1 MILRV
6 LYISKLNGE
15 EDIDLAHPHRK
26 YTLAK
31 KLALLILAAAI
42 VSGIV
47 FLTLQK
53 ITNDLIDG
61 YLSSDDYYEQESAKY
76 IQKFSRYVSENGLSS
91 TDRKA
96 FGEWVK
102 KENYINLTIF
112 KDQVLQYDSIYSAA
126 DESAYGKER
135 MTQYAKHHSYP
146 VQFSDGN
153 GRVMV
158 DGFYSSR
165 YHDLAFTLEL
175 LGATL
180 IFLLIVLLGI
190 RKSLR
195 YLQTIHQEIHI
206 LEGGELDYEMTVKG
220 HDELAMIAKS
230 IEDLRKAFLDK
241 LQAIDELQ
249 EESRSLV
256 TEMSHDMRTPLTSL
270 MMNLEFA
277 KKEETGANT
286 RKDQYIASAYGKALQ
301 LKHLSDN
308 LFAYFLLDK
317 EHESELETVAV
328 KEVIYDLLSDQVAI
342 LHQENFKVHLLGE
355 LPDSYINVNVELLG
369 RVFDNVMSN
378 LRKYADP
385 KKDINLTFLS
395 DQEIFE
401 IHISNA
407 INETNDTPESN
418 GLGER
423 SIKRM
428 MTRMHGQ
435 FERMEKNG
443 VYYIVLRFWNIKM

>member
-1 MILRV
+1 M
-6 LYISKLNGE
+6 
-15 EDIDLAHPHRK
+15 AQRK
-26 YTLAK
+26 YTLTK

-61 YLSSDDYYEQESAKY
+61 YLSSDEYYEQESAKY

-112 KDQVLQYDSIYSAA
+112 NDQVLQYDSIYSAT

-146 VQFSDGN
+146 VQFSDGK

-195 YLQTIHQEIHI
+195 YLQMIHQEIHI

-277 KKEETGANT
+277 KKEETGADT

-301 LKHLSDN
+301 LKNLSDN

-342 LHQENFKVHLLGE
+342 LYQENFKVHLLGE

-378 LRKYADP
+378 LWKYADP
-385 KKDINLTFLS
+385 KKNINLTFLS

-407 INETNDTPESN
+407 ISETNDTQEST

-435 FERMEKNG
+435 FESIERND

>member
-1 MILRV
+1 M
-6 LYISKLNGE
+6 
-15 EDIDLAHPHRK
+15 AHPHRK

-61 YLSSDDYYEQESAKY
+61 YLSSDEYYEQESAKY

-112 KDQVLQYDSIYSAA
+112 NDQVLQYDSIYSAT
-126 DESAYGKER
+126 DESAYGKEM

-146 VQFSDGN
+146 VQFSDGK

-195 YLQTIHQEIHI
+195 YLQMIHREIHI

-277 KKEETGANT
+277 KKEETGADT
-286 RKDQYIASAYGKALQ
+286 QKDQYIASAYGKALQ
-301 LKHLSDN
+301 LKNLSDN

-407 INETNDTPESN
+407 INETNDTQEST

-428 MTRMHGQ
+428 MSRMHGQ
-435 FERMEKNG
+435 FESIERND

>member
-1 MILRV
+1 M
-6 LYISKLNGE
+6 
-15 EDIDLAHPHRK
+15 AHPHRK

-61 YLSSDDYYEQESAKY
+61 YLSSDEYYEQESAKY
-76 IQKFSRYVSENGLSS
+76 IQKFSRYVSENELSS

-135 MTQYAKHHSYP
+135 MTQYAKHHSYR

-241 LQAIDELQ
+241 LQAIDDLQ

-277 KKEETGANT
+277 KKEETGADT
-286 RKDQYIASAYGKALQ
+286 QKDQYIASAYGKALQ
-301 LKHLSDN
+301 LKNLSDN

-407 INETNDTPESN
+407 INETNDTQEST

-428 MTRMHGQ
+428 MSRMHGQ
-435 FERMEKNG
+435 FESIESND

>member
-1 MILRV
+1 M
-6 LYISKLNGE
+6 
-15 EDIDLAHPHRK
+15 AHRK

-31 KLALLILAAAI
+31 KLSLLILAAAI

-61 YLSSDDYYEQESAKY
+61 YLSSDEYYEQESAKY
-76 IQKFSRYVSENGLSS
+76 IQKFSRYVSENELSS

-112 KDQVLQYDSIYSAA
+112 KDQVLQYDSIYSAD

-135 MTQYAKHHSYP
+135 MTQYAEHHSYP
-146 VQFSDGN
+146 VQFSDGK
-153 GRVMV
+153 GCVMV

-175 LGATL
+175 FGATL

-277 KKEETGANT
+277 KKEETGEDT

-301 LKHLSDN
+301 LKNLSDN

-401 IHISNA
+401 IHVSNA
-407 INETNDTPESN
+407 IKETKVTPESN

-423 SIKRM
+423 SIRRM

-435 FERMEKNG
+435 FESIERNDA
-443 VYYIVLRFWNIKM
+443 YYIVLRFWNIKM

>member
-1 MILRV
+1 M
-6 LYISKLNGE
+6 
-15 EDIDLAHPHRK
+15 AHPHRK

-61 YLSSDDYYEQESAKY
+61 YLSSDEYYEQESAKY
-76 IQKFSRYVSENGLSS
+76 IQKFSRYVSENELSS

-112 KDQVLQYDSIYSAA
+112 NDQVLQYDSIYSAA

-146 VQFSDGN
+146 VQFSDGK

-241 LQAIDELQ
+241 LQAIDVLQ

-301 LKHLSDN
+301 LKNLSDN

-407 INETNDTPESN
+407 INETNDTQEST

-428 MTRMHGQ
+428 MSRMNGQ
-435 FERMEKNG
+435 FESIERND

>member
-1 MILRV
+1 M
-6 LYISKLNGE
+6 
-15 EDIDLAHPHRK
+15 AHPHRK

-61 YLSSDDYYEQESAKY
+61 YLSSDEYYEQESAKY
-76 IQKFSRYVSENGLSS
+76 IQKFSRYVSENELSS

-112 KDQVLQYDSIYSAA
+112 NDQVLQYDSIYSAA

-146 VQFSDGN
+146 VQFSDGK

-195 YLQTIHQEIHI
+195 YLQMIHQEIHI

-277 KKEETGANT
+277 KKEETGADT

-301 LKHLSDN
+301 LKNLSDN

-407 INETNDTPESN
+407 INETNDTQEST

-428 MTRMHGQ
+428 MSRMHGQ
-435 FERMEKNG
+435 FESIERND

>member
-1 MILRV
+1 M
-6 LYISKLNGE
+6 
-15 EDIDLAHPHRK
+15 AHPHRK

-61 YLSSDDYYEQESAKY
+61 YLSSDEYYEQESAKY
-76 IQKFSRYVSENGLSS
+76 IQKFSRYVSENELSS

-112 KDQVLQYDSIYSAA
+112 NDQVLQYDSIYSAA

-146 VQFSDGN
+146 VQFSDGK

-241 LQAIDELQ
+241 LQAIDDLQ

-277 KKEETGANT
+277 KKEETGADT
-286 RKDQYIASAYGKALQ
+286 QKDQYIASAYGKALQ
-301 LKHLSDN
+301 LKNLSDN

-407 INETNDTPESN
+407 INETNDTQEST

-428 MTRMHGQ
+428 MSRMHGQ
-435 FERMEKNG
+435 FESIERND

>member
-1 MILRV
+1 M
-6 LYISKLNGE
+6 
-15 EDIDLAHPHRK
+15 AHRK
-26 YTLAK
+26 YTLTK
-31 KLALLILAAAI
+31 KLSLLILVAAI
-42 VSGIV
+42 VSGVV

-53 ITNDLIDG
+53 ITDHLIEG
-61 YLSSDDYYEQESAKY
+61 YLSSDEYDQAESARY
-76 IQKFSRYVSENGLSS
+76 IQTFSRYVSEHELTS

-102 KENYINLTIF
+102 KKDYINLTVY
-112 KDQVLQYDSIYSAA
+112 KDEVLQYDSIYSAA
-126 DESAYGKER
+126 DESAYGKEKV
-135 MTQYAKHHSYP
+135 TDYAKRHSYP
-146 VQFSDGN
+146 VQFSDGE

-180 IFLLIVLLGI
+180 IFLLIVLVGI
-190 RKSLR
+190 RRSLR
-195 YLQTIHQEIHI
+195 YLQTIREEIHI

-230 IEDLRKAFLDK
+230 IEDLRTAFLDK
-241 LQAIDELQ
+241 LQAIDDLQ

-270 MMNLEFA
+270 IMNLEFA
-277 KKEETGANT
+277 KKEEALADT
-286 RKDQYIASAYGKALQ
+286 RKEPYIASAYGRALQ
-301 LKHLSDN
+301 LKNLSDN

-328 KEVIYDLLSDQVAI
+328 KEVIYDLLSDQVAL
-342 LHQENFKVHLLGE
+342 LHQENFTVHIVGE
-355 LPDSYINVNVELLG
+355 MPDSYMNVNVEELG

-385 KKDINLTFLS
+385 EKNIQITFLS
-395 DQEIFE
+395 DQDVFE
-401 IHISNA
+401 IHVSNA
-407 INETNDTPESN
+407 IKKTDIIPESN

-428 MTRMHGQ
+428 MSRMHGQ
-435 FERMEKNG
+435 FESVEKNDT
-443 VYYIVLRFWNIKM
+443 YYIVLRFWNTKM

>member
-1 MILRV
+1 M
-6 LYISKLNGE
+6 
-15 EDIDLAHPHRK
+15 AHPHRK

-61 YLSSDDYYEQESAKY
+61 YLSSDEYYDQESAKY
-76 IQKFSRYVSENGLSS
+76 IQKFSRYVSENELSS
-91 TDRKA
+91 TDRQA

-112 KDQVLQYDSIYSAA
+112 KDEVLQYDSIYSAA

-146 VQFSDGN
+146 VQFSDGE

-180 IFLLIVLLGI
+180 IFLLMVLLGI

-277 KKEETGANT
+277 KKEEAGADT
-286 RKDQYIASAYGKALQ
+286 RKDQYIASAYEKALQ
-301 LKHLSDN
+301 LKNLSDN

-317 EHESELETVAV
+317 EHEPELETVAV

-342 LHQENFKVHLLGE
+342 LQQETFKVHLLGE
-355 LPDSYINVNVELLG
+355 LPDSYINVNVEELG
-369 RVFDNVMSN
+369 RVFDNLMSN
-378 LRKYADP
+378 ILKYADP

-407 INETNDTPESN
+407 INETNDTQEST

-428 MTRMHGQ
+428 MSRMHGQ

-443 VYYIVLRFWNIKM
+443 VYYIVLRFWHIKI

>member
-1 MILRV
+1 M
-6 LYISKLNGE
+6 
-15 EDIDLAHPHRK
+15 AHRK
-26 YTLAK
+26 YTLPK
-31 KLALLILAAAI
+31 KLALLILVAAI
-42 VSGIV
+42 VSGLV
-47 FLTLQK
+47 FMTLQK
-53 ITNDLIDG
+53 ITNELIDG
-61 YLSSDDYYEQESAKY
+61 YLSSDEYYEEESAKY
-76 IQKFSRYVSENGLSS
+76 IQKFSRYVSENKLSS
-91 TDRKA
+91 TDRQA

-102 KENYINLTIF
+102 KKNYINLTIF
-112 KDQVLQYDSIYSAA
+112 KDEVLQYDSIYSAA
-126 DESAYGKER
+126 DESAYGKEKV
-135 MTQYAKHHSYP
+135 TQYADHHSFP
-146 VQFSDGN
+146 VQFSDGE

-195 YLQTIHQEIHI
+195 YLQTIHQDIHI

-277 KKEETGANT
+277 KKEEDGADT
-286 RKDQYIASAYGKALQ
+286 RKDQYIASAYEKAVQ
-301 LKHLSDN
+301 LKNLSDN

-317 EHESELETVAV
+317 EHEPELETVAV
-328 KEVIYDLLSDQVAI
+328 KEVIYDLLSDQVSI
-342 LHQENFKVHLLGE
+342 LQQETFKVYLLGE
-355 LPDSYINVNVELLG
+355 LPDSYINVNVEELG
-369 RVFDNVMSN
+369 RVFDNLMSN
-378 LRKYADP
+378 ILKYANP
-385 KKDINLTFLS
+385 KKDIDLTFLS

-401 IHISNA
+401 IHVSNA
-407 INETNDTPESN
+407 IKETNGTQEST

-428 MTRMHGQ
+428 ISRMHGQ
-435 FERMEKNG
+435 FESMERNG
-443 VYYIVLRFWNIKM
+443 VYYIVLRFWHIKI

>member
-1 MILRV
+1 M
-6 LYISKLNGE
+6 
-15 EDIDLAHPHRK
+15 AHRK

-31 KLALLILAAAI
+31 KLALLILTATV
-42 VSGIV
+42 VSGLV

-61 YLSSDDYYEQESAKY
+61 YLSSDEYYEEESGRY
-76 IQKFSRYVSENGLSS
+76 IEKFSRYVSENELSS

-96 FGEWVK
+96 FGQWVK

-112 KDQVLQYDSIYSAA
+112 KDEVLQYDSIYSAA
-126 DESAYGKER
+126 DESAYGKEKV
-135 MTQYAKHHSYP
+135 TQYAEHHSYP
-146 VQFSDGN
+146 VQLSDGE
-153 GRVMV
+153 GLVMV

-175 LGATL
+175 LGATF
-180 IFLLIVLLGI
+180 IFLIIVLLGI

-270 MMNLEFA
+270 IMNLEFA
-277 KKEETGANT
+277 KKEEAGADT
-286 RKDQYIASAYGKALQ
+286 HKDQYITNAYGKALQ
-301 LKHLSDN
+301 LKNLSDN

-317 EHESELETVAV
+317 EHEPELETVAV

-342 LHQENFKVHLLGE
+342 LQQEKFKVHLLGE
-355 LPDSYINVNVELLG
+355 MPDSYINVNVEELG
-369 RVFDNVMSN
+369 RVFDNLMSN
-378 LRKYADP
+378 LLKYADP

-401 IHISNA
+401 IHVSNA
-407 INETNDTPESN
+407 IKETGDTQEST
-418 GLGER
+418 GFGER

-428 MTRMHGQ
+428 MSRMHGQ
-435 FERMEKNG
+435 FERMEKNA
-443 VYYIVLRFWNIKM
+443 VYYIVLRFWHIKI

>member
-1 MILRV
+1 M
-6 LYISKLNGE
+6 
-15 EDIDLAHPHRK
+15 AHRK

-31 KLALLILAAAI
+31 KLALLILAASI

-53 ITNDLIDG
+53 ITDELIDG
-61 YLSSDDYYEQESAKY
+61 YLSSDEYYEQESAKY
-76 IQKFSRYVSENGLSS
+76 IQKFSRYVSENELSS
-91 TDRKA
+91 MDRKA

-102 KENYINLTIF
+102 RENYINLTIF

-135 MTQYAKHHSYP
+135 MTQYAEHHSYP
-146 VQFSDGN
+146 VQFSDGK

-175 LGATL
+175 LGTTL

-270 MMNLEFA
+270 IMNLEFA
-277 KKEETGANT
+277 KKEETGADT
-286 RKDQYIASAYGKALQ
+286 HKDQYIASAYGKALQ
-301 LKHLSDN
+301 LKNLSDN

-342 LHQENFKVHLLGE
+342 LHQENFNVHLLGE
-355 LPDSYINVNVELLG
+355 LPDSYINVNVEQLG

-401 IHISNA
+401 IHVSNA
-407 INETNDTPESN
+407 IKEPEVTLESN

-435 FERMEKNG
+435 FESIERND

>member
-1 MILRV
+1 M
-6 LYISKLNGE
+6 
-15 EDIDLAHPHRK
+15 AHPHRK

-61 YLSSDDYYEQESAKY
+61 YLSSDEYYEQESAKY
-76 IQKFSRYVSENGLSS
+76 IQKFSRYVSENELSS

-126 DESAYGKER
+126 DESAYGKEK
-135 MTQYAKHHSYP
+135 MTQYAAHHSYP
-146 VQFSDGN
+146 VQFSDGK

-277 KKEETGANT
+277 KKEETGADT

-301 LKHLSDN
+301 LKNLSDN

-317 EHESELETVAV
+317 EHEFELETVAV

-401 IHISNA
+401 IHVSNA
-407 INETNDTPESN
+407 IKETKVTPESN

-428 MTRMHGQ
+428 ITRMHGQ
-435 FERMEKNG
+435 FESIERND

>member
-1 MILRV
+1 M
-6 LYISKLNGE
+6 GE
-15 EDIDLAHPHRK
+15 
-26 YTLAK
+26 
-31 KLALLILAAAI
+31 
-42 VSGIV
+42 
-47 FLTLQK
+47 
-53 ITNDLIDG
+53 
-61 YLSSDDYYEQESAKY
+61 
-76 IQKFSRYVSENGLSS
+76 
-91 TDRKA
+91 
-96 FGEWVK
+96 

-112 KDQVLQYDSIYSAA
+112 KDEVLQYNSIYSAA
-126 DESAYGKER
+126 DESAYGKEKV
-135 MTQYAKHHSYP
+135 TQYAEHHSYP
-146 VQFSDGN
+146 VQFSDGE

-195 YLQTIHQEIHI
+195 YLQTIHQDIHI

-277 KKEETGANT
+277 KKEEAGADT
-286 RKDQYIASAYGKALQ
+286 RKDQYIVSAYEKALQ
-301 LKHLSDN
+301 LKNLSDN

-317 EHESELETVAV
+317 EHEPELETVAV

-342 LHQENFKVHLLGE
+342 LQQETFKVHLLGE
-355 LPDSYINVNVELLG
+355 LPDSYINVNVEELG
-369 RVFDNVMSN
+369 RVFDNLMSN
-378 LRKYADP
+378 ILKYADP
-385 KKDINLTFLS
+385 KKTS
-395 DQEIFE
+395 
-401 IHISNA
+401 ISRFYP
-407 INETNDTPESN
+407 IKKC
-418 GLGER
+418 LR
-423 SIKRM
+423 SM
-428 MTRMHGQ
+428 
-435 FERMEKNG
+435 
-443 VYYIVLRFWNIKM
+443 

>member
-1 MILRV
+1 M
-6 LYISKLNGE
+6 
-15 EDIDLAHPHRK
+15 AHRK

-61 YLSSDDYYEQESAKY
+61 YLSSDEYYEQESAKY
-76 IQKFSRYVSENGLSS
+76 IQKFSRYVSENELSS

-112 KDQVLQYDSIYSAA
+112 NDQVLQYDSIYSAT

-146 VQFSDGN
+146 VQFSDGK

-195 YLQTIHQEIHI
+195 YLQRIHQEIHI

-277 KKEETGANT
+277 KKEETGADT
-286 RKDQYIASAYGKALQ
+286 RKDQYIASAYEKALQ
-301 LKHLSDN
+301 LKNLSDN

-342 LHQENFKVHLLGE
+342 LYQENFKVHLLGE
-355 LPDSYINVNVELLG
+355 LPDSYINVNVELLS
-369 RVFDNVMSN
+369 RIFDNVMSN

-407 INETNDTPESN
+407 INETNDTQESN

-435 FERMEKNG
+435 FESIERND

>member
-1 MILRV
+1 M
-6 LYISKLNGE
+6 
-15 EDIDLAHPHRK
+15 AHRK

-31 KLALLILAAAI
+31 KLSLLILMATI

-61 YLSSDDYYEQESAKY
+61 YLSSDEYYEQESAKY
-76 IQKFSRYVSENGLSS
+76 IQKFSRYVSENELSS

-112 KDQVLQYDSIYSAA
+112 KDEVLQYDSIYSAD

-135 MTQYAKHHSYP
+135 MTQYAEHHSYP
-146 VQFSDGN
+146 VQFSDGK
-153 GRVMV
+153 GCVMV
-158 DGFYSSR
+158 DGFFSSR

-175 LGATL
+175 FGATL

-277 KKEETGANT
+277 KKEETGADT
-286 RKDQYIASAYGKALQ
+286 HKDQYIASAYGKALQ
-301 LKHLSDN
+301 LKNLSDN

-401 IHISNA
+401 IHVSNA
-407 INETNDTPESN
+407 IKETKVTPESN

-423 SIKRM
+423 SIRRM

-435 FERMEKNG
+435 FESIERND

>member
-1 MILRV
+1 M
-6 LYISKLNGE
+6 
-15 EDIDLAHPHRK
+15 AHPHRK

-61 YLSSDDYYEQESAKY
+61 YLSSDEYYEQESAKY

-112 KDQVLQYDSIYSAA
+112 NDQVLQYDSIYSAT

-146 VQFSDGN
+146 VQFSDGK

-195 YLQTIHQEIHI
+195 YLQMIHREIHI

-277 KKEETGANT
+277 KKEETGADT
-286 RKDQYIASAYGKALQ
+286 QKDQYIASAYGKALQ
-301 LKHLSDN
+301 LKNLSDN

-342 LHQENFKVHLLGE
+342 LYQENFKVHLLGE
-355 LPDSYINVNVELLG
+355 LPDSYINVNVELLS
-369 RVFDNVMSN
+369 RIFDNVMSN

-407 INETNDTPESN
+407 INETNDTQESN

-435 FERMEKNG
+435 FESIERND

>member
-1 MILRV
+1 M
-6 LYISKLNGE
+6 
-15 EDIDLAHPHRK
+15 AHRK

-31 KLALLILAAAI
+31 KLALLILTAAV
-42 VSGIV
+42 VSGLV

-61 YLSSDDYYEQESAKY
+61 YLSSDEYYEEESAKY
-76 IQKFSRYVSENGLSS
+76 IQKFSRYVSENELSS
-91 TDRKA
+91 TDRTA

-102 KENYINLTIF
+102 KEDYINLTIF
-112 KDQVLQYDSIYSAA
+112 KDEVLQYDSIYSAA
-126 DESAYGKER
+126 DESAYGKEKV
-135 MTQYAKHHSYP
+135 TQYAEHHSYS
-146 VQFSDGN
+146 VQFSDGK

-158 DGFYSSR
+158 DGFYSFR

-180 IFLLIVLLGI
+180 IFLIIVLLGI
-190 RKSLR
+190 RKSLC

-206 LEGGELDYEMTVKG
+206 LEGGELDHEMTVKG

-277 KKEETGANT
+277 KKEEAGADP
-286 RKDQYIASAYGKALQ
+286 RKDQYIANAYEKALQ
-301 LKHLSDN
+301 LKNLSDN
-308 LFAYFLLDK
+308 LFAYCLLDK
-317 EHESELETVAV
+317 EHEPELETVAV

-342 LHQENFKVHLLGE
+342 LQQETFKVHLLGE
-355 LPDSYINVNVELLG
+355 LPDSYINVNVEELG
-369 RVFDNVMSN
+369 RVFDNLMSN
-378 LRKYADP
+378 ILKYADP

-401 IHISNA
+401 IHVSNA
-407 INETNDTPESN
+407 IKETDDTQESTR
-418 GLGER
+418 LGER

-428 MTRMHGQ
+428 MSRMHGQ
-435 FERMEKNG
+435 FERMERND
-443 VYYIVLRFWNIKM
+443 VYYIVLRFWNIKI

>member
-1 MILRV
+1 M
-6 LYISKLNGE
+6 
-15 EDIDLAHPHRK
+15 AHRK

-31 KLALLILAAAI
+31 KLAILILTAAI
-42 VSGIV
+42 VSGLV

-61 YLSSDDYYEQESAKY
+61 YLSSDEYYEQESAKY
-76 IQKFSRYVSENGLSS
+76 IQKFSRYVSENDLSS
-91 TDRKA
+91 TDRQA

-126 DESAYGKER
+126 DESAYGKEKV
-135 MTQYAKHHSYP
+135 TQYAEHHSYP
-146 VQFSDGN
+146 IQFRDGK

-175 LGATL
+175 LGATI
-180 IFLLIVLLGI
+180 IFLMIVLLGI

-241 LQAIDELQ
+241 LQAIDDLQ

-277 KKEETGANT
+277 KKEESGSDT
-286 RKDQYIASAYGKALQ
+286 RQDQYITNAYGKALQ
-301 LKHLSDN
+301 LKNLSDN

-342 LHQENFKVHLLGE
+342 LQQEKFKVHLLGE
-355 LPDSYINVNVELLG
+355 MPDSYINVNVEELG
-369 RVFDNVMSN
+369 RVFDNLMSN

-401 IHISNA
+401 IHVSNA
-407 INETNDTPESN
+407 IKETDDTQEST

-428 MTRMHGQ
+428 MSRMHGQ
-435 FERMEKNG
+435 FERMEKNA
-443 VYYIVLRFWNIKM
+443 VYYIVLRFWHIKI

>member
-1 MILRV
+1 M
-6 LYISKLNGE
+6 
-15 EDIDLAHPHRK
+15 AHPHRK

-61 YLSSDDYYEQESAKY
+61 YLSSDEYYEQESAKY
-76 IQKFSRYVSENGLSS
+76 IQKFSRYVSENELSS

-112 KDQVLQYDSIYSAA
+112 NDQVLQYDSIYSAA

-146 VQFSDGN
+146 VQFSDGK

-195 YLQTIHQEIHI
+195 YLQMIHQEIHI

-277 KKEETGANT
+277 KKEETGADT

-301 LKHLSDN
+301 LKNLSDN

-355 LPDSYINVNVELLG
+355 LPDSYINVNVELLS
-369 RVFDNVMSN
+369 RIFDNVMSN

-407 INETNDTPESN
+407 INETNDTQEST

-428 MTRMHGQ
+428 MSRMHGQ
-435 FERMEKNG
+435 FESIERND

>member
-1 MILRV
+1 M
-6 LYISKLNGE
+6 
-15 EDIDLAHPHRK
+15 AHPHRK

-61 YLSSDDYYEQESAKY
+61 YLSSDEYYEQESAKY

-112 KDQVLQYDSIYSAA
+112 NDQVLQYDSIYSAT

-146 VQFSDGN
+146 VQFSDGK

-195 YLQTIHQEIHI
+195 YLQRIHQEIHI

-277 KKEETGANT
+277 KKEETGADT
-286 RKDQYIASAYGKALQ
+286 RKDQYIASAYEKALQ
-301 LKHLSDN
+301 LKNLSDN

-342 LHQENFKVHLLGE
+342 LYQENFKVHLLGE
-355 LPDSYINVNVELLG
+355 LPDSYINVNVELLS
-369 RVFDNVMSN
+369 RIFDNVMSN

-407 INETNDTPESN
+407 INETNDTQESN

-435 FERMEKNG
+435 FESIERND

>member
-1 MILRV
+1 M
-6 LYISKLNGE
+6 
-15 EDIDLAHPHRK
+15 AHRK
-26 YTLAK
+26 YSLTK
-31 KLALLILAAAI
+31 KLALLILVAAV
-42 VSGIV
+42 VSGTV

-53 ITNDLIDG
+53 MTDHLIEG
-61 YLSSDDYYEQESAKY
+61 YLSSDEYYQEESAKY
-76 IQKFSRYVSENGLSS
+76 IQKFSRYVSENELSS

-126 DESAYGKER
+126 DESAYGKEKVN
-135 MTQYAKHHSYP
+135 QYAQHHSYP
-146 VQFSDGN
+146 VQFSDGE

-180 IFLLIVLLGI
+180 IFLIIVLLGI

-249 EESRSLV
+249 GESRSLV

-277 KKEETGANT
+277 KKAETGADT
-286 RKDQYIASAYGKALQ
+286 RKDQYIANAYGKALQ
-301 LKHLSDN
+301 LKNLSDN

-328 KEVIYDLLSDQVAI
+328 KEVIYDLLSDQVAL
-342 LHQENFKVHLLGE
+342 LHQENFTVHILGE
-355 LPDSYINVNVELLG
+355 MPDSYINVNIEELG

-385 KKDINLTFLS
+385 KKDINMTFLS

-401 IHISNA
+401 IHVSNA
-407 INETNDTPESN
+407 IKEMNVTPESN

-423 SIKRM
+423 SIARM
-428 MTRMHGQ
+428 MSRMQGQ
-435 FERMEKNG
+435 FESKERNAT
-443 VYYIVLRFWNIKM
+443 YYIVLRFWNIKM

>member
-1 MILRV
+1 M
-6 LYISKLNGE
+6 
-15 EDIDLAHPHRK
+15 AHRK

-61 YLSSDDYYEQESAKY
+61 YLSSDEYYEQESAKY
-76 IQKFSRYVSENGLSS
+76 IQKFSRYVSENELYS
-91 TDRKA
+91 TDRIA

-112 KDQVLQYDSIYSAA
+112 KDEVLQYDSIYSAA

-146 VQFSDGN
+146 IQFSDGK

-195 YLQTIHQEIHI
+195 YLQMIHQEIHI

-277 KKEETGANT
+277 KKEETGADS

-301 LKHLSDN
+301 LKNLSDN

-328 KEVIYDLLSDQVAI
+328 KEVVYDLLSDQVAI

-378 LRKYADP
+378 IRKYADP

-401 IHISNA
+401 IHVSNV
-407 INETNDTPESN
+407 IKETKVTPESN

-428 MTRMHGQ
+428 MTRMNGQ
-435 FERMEKNG
+435 FESIERND

>member
-1 MILRV
+1 M
-6 LYISKLNGE
+6 
-15 EDIDLAHPHRK
+15 AHPHRK

-61 YLSSDDYYEQESAKY
+61 YLSSDEYYEQESAKY
-76 IQKFSRYVSENGLSS
+76 IQKFSRYVSENELSS

-112 KDQVLQYDSIYSAA
+112 NDQVLQYDSIYSAA
-126 DESAYGKER
+126 DESAYGKEK

-146 VQFSDGN
+146 VQFSDGK

-195 YLQTIHQEIHI
+195 YLQMIHQEIHI

-277 KKEETGANT
+277 KKEETGADT

-301 LKHLSDN
+301 LKNLSDN

-317 EHESELETVAV
+317 EHEFELETVAV

-401 IHISNA
+401 IHVSNA
-407 INETNDTPESN
+407 IKETKVTPESN

-428 MTRMHGQ
+428 ITRMHGQ
-435 FERMEKNG
+435 FESIERND

>member
-1 MILRV
+1 M
-6 LYISKLNGE
+6 
-15 EDIDLAHPHRK
+15 AHPHRK

-61 YLSSDDYYEQESAKY
+61 YLSSDEYYDQESAKY
-76 IQKFSRYVSENGLSS
+76 IQKFSRYVSENELSS
-91 TDRKA
+91 TDRQA

-112 KDQVLQYDSIYSAA
+112 KDEVLQYDSIYSAA

-146 VQFSDGN
+146 VQFSDGE

-180 IFLLIVLLGI
+180 IFLLMVLLGI

-277 KKEETGANT
+277 KKEEAGADT
-286 RKDQYIASAYGKALQ
+286 RKDQYIASAYEKALQ
-301 LKHLSDN
+301 LKNLSDN

-317 EHESELETVAV
+317 EHEPELETVAV

-342 LHQENFKVHLLGE
+342 LQQETFKVHLLGD
-355 LPDSYINVNVELLG
+355 LPDSYINVNVEELG
-369 RVFDNVMSN
+369 RVFDNLMSN
-378 LRKYADP
+378 ILKYADP

-407 INETNDTPESN
+407 INETNNTQEST

-428 MTRMHGQ
+428 MSRMHGQ
-435 FERMEKNG
+435 FERIEKNG
-443 VYYIVLRFWNIKM
+443 VYYIVLRFWHIKI